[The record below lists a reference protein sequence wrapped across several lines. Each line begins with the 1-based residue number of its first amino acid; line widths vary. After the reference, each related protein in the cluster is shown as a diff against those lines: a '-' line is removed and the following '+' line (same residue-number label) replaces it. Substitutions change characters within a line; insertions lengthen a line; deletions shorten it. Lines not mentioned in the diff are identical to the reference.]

1 MLSSTF
7 YQVSLLEV
15 DPDEIGLEKDS
26 FERALRDLVPKLVS
40 LEDFRD
46 FHPSTMGA
54 GTCCPL
60 VLTSMLLLQFRY
72 NLTDEALVA
81 RCIRDLGFRY
91 ALGLP
96 RGKHPPRISSFRRFR
111 SWIRVNKGPDWLFRI
126 SLVLPKEA
134 GLVEDADL
142 QLVDSTNTDCRGAI
156 CDTFNLIAGG
166 IGDVV
171 RQAARLKGQRAES
184 VAKRWGLT
192 EYLGRSIKS
201 AVSIDWSDDVQRNAL
216 ITKEVRD
223 AERVLRLVRRFKFDA
238 DGESALE
245 FLAKVAHQDVV
256 QLPDG
261 TYRIARGTA
270 AGRSVSRTDPE
281 ARHGRKS
288 ESQPIIGFKT
298 HALATA
304 TSLFVTGIN
313 VTDAGIHDSKPTPE
327 LVDQAAA
334 SDLRPKRLLGD
345 GAYGTGANI
354 RACAEKGVEVLT
366 KQGGS
371 NGDGFSKRDFEI
383 DLETMSVTCPA
394 GHTSTKH
401 TWVKDPE
408 GAKSAD
414 NSDVRVPLFKFP
426 TAVCRGCP
434 LATKCGKNVET
445 EGRRVRCNA
454 HELELQRIK
463 RFNAT
468 AESKP
473 LLRRRCAIERLL
485 SHLVRMG
492 MRQGRFF
499 GLAMVQFQAFMTAA
513 AYNLQRFI
521 TLSASRS

>member
-15 DPDEIGLEKDS
+15 DPDEIRLEKDS

-46 FHPSTMGA
+46 LHPSTMGA

-72 NLTDEALVA
+72 NLPDEALIA

-96 RGKHPPRISSFRRFR
+96 RGKHPPGISSFRRFR
-111 SWIRVNKGPDWLFRI
+111 SWIRINKGPEWFFRI
-126 SLVLPKEA
+126 SLALPKAA
-134 GLVEDADL
+134 GFVEDADL
-142 QLVDSTNTDCRGAI
+142 QAVDSTNTDCRGAI

-171 RQAARLKGQRAES
+171 REAARLKGQRAES
-184 VAKRWGLT
+184 LAKRWGLT
-192 EYLGRSIKS
+192 VYLGRSIKS

-216 ITKEVRD
+216 VTKEVRD
-223 AERVLRLVRRFKFDA
+223 ADRLLRLVRRFKFDA
-238 DGESALE
+238 DGEAAIE

-261 TYRIARGTA
+261 TYKIARGTA
-270 AGRSVSRTDPE
+270 SGRSVSRTDPE

-288 ESQPIIGFKT
+288 ESQPITGFKT
-298 HALATA
+298 HVLATT
-304 TSLFVTGIN
+304 TSLFVTGIK
-313 VTDAGIHDSKPTPE
+313 VTDASIHDSKPTPDMI
-327 LVDQAAA
+327 DQAAA
-334 SDLRPKRLLGD
+334 SGLRPVRALGD

-354 RACAEKGVEVLT
+354 RACAERGVEMLT

-371 NGDGFSKRDFEI
+371 GNDGLTKRDFEI
-383 DLETMSVTCPA
+383 DLDAMSATCPA
-394 GHTSTKH
+394 GHTSMKH
-401 TWVKDPE
+401 TWVKDPD
-408 GAKSAD
+408 GAKNAD
-414 NSDVRVPLFKFP
+414 NSDVRVPAFKFP
-426 TAVCRGCP
+426 TGLCRGCP
-434 LATKCGKNVET
+434 LAAKCGKNVKT
-445 EGRRVRCNA
+445 HGRSVRCSA
-454 HELELQRIK
+454 YEAELQRIK

-521 TLSASRS
+521 TLSAARS